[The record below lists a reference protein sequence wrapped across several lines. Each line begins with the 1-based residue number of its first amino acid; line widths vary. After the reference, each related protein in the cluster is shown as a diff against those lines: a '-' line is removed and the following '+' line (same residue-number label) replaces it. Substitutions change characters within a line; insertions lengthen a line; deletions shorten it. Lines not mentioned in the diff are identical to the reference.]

1 MLIKKLRFLFLLAIA
16 STFFAVNSM
25 VVFAIEYGGIGGR
38 PAYPR
43 EDNSRTESIFIHTLE
58 PGQKQ
63 EEGVLLVNNSS
74 ERKTLQV
81 YAVDSVVSSG
91 GSFACRQMVESK
103 TDVGEWIELA
113 DSEVSLNP
121 GANEIVD
128 FNINVPKNAS
138 VGEHNGCIV
147 IQEKKDS
154 DQDQAGVNL
163 SFRTGLRVAITIPGE
178 IVKKL
183 EISSLDVERQSDGS
197 INIKPAVKNLVNVSI
212 DADIKVVT
220 KNLFGF
226 KHAEQGGV
234 FPVLRGEVAEW
245 NFEVKKPF
253 WGGVYHSELTVDYQD
268 DQKAEI
274 GQNVSE
280 QQKISL
286 SQKSANFIVLPTIP
300 ALIIE
305 VLIVVLLG
313 LLLLVVYKNKK
324 RNQLIETTCSEIQVK
339 SGDDLKTIADKYGVS
354 WKLLAKVNKIKAPY
368 TLRSGQKLKT
378 PSSK

>member
-1 MLIKKLRFLFLLAIA
+1 MIKNKLRAVFLFVTAL
-16 STFFAVNSM
+16 TFFSANSF
-25 VVFAIEYGGIGGR
+25 VAFAIEYGGIGGR

-58 PGQKQ
+58 PGEKQ

-74 ERKTLQV
+74 EKKSLQV

-91 GSFACRQMVESK
+91 GSFACRQMVENR
-103 TDVGEWIELA
+103 VGVGAWIELA
-113 DSEVSLNP
+113 DSEVTLNP

-128 FNINVPKNAS
+128 FSINVPKNAA

-147 IQEKKDS
+147 IQEKKES
-154 DQDQAGVNL
+154 DQEQAGVNL
-163 SFRTGLRVAITIPGE
+163 SFRTGLRVAVTIPGE

-183 EISSLDVERQSDGS
+183 EISSLDIEKQDNGS
-197 INIKPAVKNLVNVSI
+197 FNVKPAVKNLGNVSI

-220 KNLFGF
+220 KNIFGL
-226 KHAEQGGV
+226 KYAEQGGV

-253 WGGVYHSELTVDYQD
+253 WGGVYRSELTVDYQD

-274 GQNVSE
+274 GQDVSE
-280 QQKISL
+280 QQKVSL
-286 SQKSANFIVLPTIP
+286 SKKSDNIFVLPSLP
-300 ALIIE
+300 ALMIE
-305 VLIVVLLG
+305 LLVLIVIIMFVT
-313 LLLLVVYKNKK
+313 VIYRNKQ
-324 RNQLIETTCSEIQVK
+324 RNKIIEATWTEIQVK
-339 SGDDLKTIADKYGVS
+339 SGDDLKTLADKYNVS

-368 TLRSGQKLKT
+368 ILRSGQKIKT
-378 PSSK
+378 PSK